1 VAWCLTVFFW
11 KEKKCNIE
19 GLLRMDTELEQML
32 VQVILM
38 TNQLR
43 ALTKGEE
50 KWA

>member
-1 VAWCLTVFFW
+1 
-11 KEKKCNIE
+11 
-19 GLLRMDTELEQML
+19 MDTELEQML

-43 ALTKGEE
+43 AWTKGEE